1 MRPEPICYNP
11 RAMMECP
18 SEQPSVKPQF
28 SRKPEF
34 HRSRLEM
41 GRAVLAPMAGFSDAP
56 FRLLCR
62 EFGAAWAVTEMVSSM
77 GVVMNGQKSF
87 EIGEPYPNEPDLV
100 IQLFG
105 ADPAIVG
112 EAGAK
117 LYEEFHPAALD
128 VNMGCPVPK
137 VVKTGGGACLLQDP
151 QKAHD
156 VIRGLGESVPVPVS
170 AKIRLGWDSFNAIE
184 VAQALEE
191 GGASCLALHGRTRQQ
206 GYSGEA
212 DWEKIQQVQAA
223 IRIPLVGSGD
233 VVSAEQFHARK
244 SRASGVMIG
253 RGAIGRPWIFAEILG
268 GEPLETPAVVRLAYR
283 HALLNVAWYGENV
296 GMRQMRGQLGNYF
309 KGFPG
314 ASQVRSRATQVST
327 LHDLRGL
334 LNDLFPVVNLEDVVS
349 GADFGGHE
357 ASSLDGHAAFEAA
370 D

>member
-1 MRPEPICYNP
+1 MTELQT
-11 RAMMECP
+11 
-18 SEQPSVKPQF
+18 EQNTPQNT
-28 SRKPEF
+28 SDPQVSSKTGW
-34 HRSRLEM
+34 HRSRLET

-77 GVVMNGQKSF
+77 GVVMNGKKSF
-87 EIGEPYPNEPDLV
+87 EIGEPYPGEPDLV

-117 LYEEFHPAALD
+117 LYAEFQPVALD

-137 VVKTGGGACLLQDP
+137 VTKTGGGACLLQDP

-156 VIRGLGESVPVPVS
+156 VIQSLNNSVPVPVS
-170 AKIRLGWDSFNAIE
+170 AKIRLGWDTFNAIE
-184 VAQALEE
+184 VAQALEA

-206 GYSGEA
+206 GYSGDA

-223 IRIPLVGSGD
+223 INIPLVGSGD
-233 VVSAEQFHARK
+233 VTSADQFHARK
-244 SRASGVMIG
+244 TKASGVMIG

-268 GEPLETPAVVRLAYR
+268 GQALETAEIVRLAYR

-327 LHDLRGL
+327 VGDLQKL
-334 LNDLFPVVNLEDVVS
+334 LNDLFPTVDLSDVVA

-357 ASSLDGHAAFEAA
+357 ASSLDGHGARGGELEAA

>member
-1 MRPEPICYNP
+1 MTEDR
-11 RAMMECP
+11 
-18 SEQPSVKPQF
+18 SEQPKP
-28 SRKPEF
+28 SASSKPDF
-34 HRSRLEM
+34 HRKRLET

-77 GVVMNGQKSF
+77 GVVMNGKKSF
-87 EIGEPYPNEPDLV
+87 EIGEPYPGEPDLV

-117 LYEEFHPAALD
+117 LYQEFQPVALD

-137 VVKTGGGACLLQDP
+137 VTKTGGGACLLQDP

-156 VIRGLGESVPVPVS
+156 VISSLNASVPVPVS
-170 AKIRLGWDSFNAIE
+170 AKIRLGWDTFNAIE
-184 VAQALEE
+184 VAQALEA

-212 DWEKIQQVQAA
+212 DWEKIQTVQAA
-223 IRIPLVGSGD
+223 IGIPLVGSGD
-233 VVSAEQFHARK
+233 VVTADQFHARK
-244 SRASGVMIG
+244 TKASGVMIG

-268 GEPLETPAVVRLAYR
+268 GKALDTSEIVRLAYR

-327 LHDLRGL
+327 LVDLRTL
-334 LNDLFPVVNLEDVVS
+334 LNDLFPTVPLVDVAA

-357 ASSLDGHAAFEAA
+357 ASSLDGHAELAA

>member
-1 MRPEPICYNP
+1 MTQTPTTDPKRG
-11 RAMMECP
+11 AW
-18 SEQPSVKPQF
+18 
-28 SRKPEF
+28 
-34 HRSRLEM
+34 HRERLET

-62 EFGAAWAVTEMVSSM
+62 EFGAAWAVTEMVSSI
-77 GVVMNGQKSF
+77 GVVMNGKKSF
-87 EIGEPYPNEPDLV
+87 EIGEPYPGEPDLV

-117 LYEEFHPAALD
+117 LFDEFQPVALD

-156 VIRGLGESVPVPVS
+156 VISSLNQAVPVPVS
-170 AKIRLGWDSFNAIE
+170 AKIRLGWDTFNAIE
-184 VAQALEE
+184 VAQALEA
-191 GGASCLALHGRTRQQ
+191 GGAACLALHGRTRQQ
-206 GYSGEA
+206 GYSGNA
-212 DWEKIQQVQAA
+212 DWERIQQVQAA
-223 IRIPLVGSGD
+223 INIPLVGSGD
-233 VVSAEQFHARK
+233 VVSREQFLERRDKA
-244 SRASGVMIG
+244 AGVMIG
-253 RGAIGRPWIFAEILG
+253 RGAIGRPWIFAEIMT
-268 GEPLETPAVVRLAYR
+268 GETLETGEIVGIAYR

-296 GMRQMRGQLGNYF
+296 GMRQMRGQLGAYF

-314 ASQVRSRATQVST
+314 ASQVRARAVQVST
-327 LHDLRGL
+327 LEDLRV
-334 LNDLFPVVNLEDVVS
+334 LFADVFPSVSLEGVKA

-357 ASSLDGHAAFEAA
+357 ATTLNGHASLEAA

>member
-1 MRPEPICYNP
+1 MTLPHNP
-11 RAMMECP
+11 GQNTMPQGQTDSNRTDSSQKP
-18 SEQPSVKPQF
+18 S
-28 SRKPEF
+28 F
-34 HRSRLEM
+34 HRKRLET

-77 GVVMNGQKSF
+77 GVVMNGKKSF
-87 EIGEPYPNEPDLV
+87 EIGEPYPGEPDLV

-105 ADPAIVG
+105 ADPQIVG

-117 LYEEFHPAALD
+117 LHTEFQPVALD

-156 VIRGLGESVPVPVS
+156 VIRSLNDSVPVPVS
-170 AKIRLGWDSFNAIE
+170 AKIRLGWDTFNAIE
-184 VAQALEE
+184 VAQALEA
-191 GGASCLALHGRTRQQ
+191 GGAACLALHGRTRTQ

-212 DWEKIQQVQAA
+212 DWDKIEAVRNA
-223 IRIPLVGSGD
+223 ISIPLVGSGD
-233 VVSAEQFHARK
+233 VVNVDQFNARK
-244 SRASGVMIG
+244 SKASGVMIG
-253 RGAIGRPWIFAEILG
+253 RGAIGRPWIFTEVLG
-268 GEPLETPAVVRLAYR
+268 GQPPETAGIVRLAYR

-296 GMRQMRGQLGNYF
+296 GMRQMRGQLGHYF

-314 ASQVRSRATQVST
+314 ASQVRARATQVST
-327 LHDLRGL
+327 LNDLRVL
-334 LNDLFPVVNLEDVVS
+334 LHDLFPTVNLEDVTA
-349 GADFGGHE
+349 GTDFGGHE
-357 ASSLDGHAAFEAA
+357 ASTLDGHAALEVA